1 MKINIIAIGKFRNN
15 CPNQE
20 LFLDYVKRTKWKIN
34 LIEITNKALGSIEE
48 IKEKEAELIIKN
60 LLTNSFKVLLD
71 EKGLNLT
78 SKEFSKKIEA
88 LQNQSLTNIDFIIG
102 GANGISEKI
111 KKLANLQIS
120 FGKMT
125 FPHMMIR
132 SMIAEQLYRACL
144 IMDNH
149 PYHKE

>member
-1 MKINIIAIGKFRNN
+1 M
-15 CPNQE
+15 
-20 LFLDYVKRTKWKIN
+20 
-34 LIEITNKALGSIEE
+34 
-48 IKEKEAELIIKN
+48 IIKN

-88 LQNQSLTNIDFIIG
+88 LQNQSFTNIDFIIG
-102 GANGISEKI
+102 GANGVSEKI